1 MANIIKVEEAG
12 STNTMLA
19 ALTDAPHGTAL
30 SARSQT
36 AGRGQRGNSW
46 EAAPGKNLTFSL
58 LLRPETIPAARQF
71 EISEIVAIAIAR
83 VLRRRLDTDRVRIKW
98 PNDIYYDDL
107 KICGILIENT
117 LCGNYIERS
126 IAGIGINVN
135 QERFLSDA
143 PNPVSMLNIAG
154 HEFDLDRLLDET
166 VSAIVGDFDAYS
178 ASPDTEALTSLY
190 RSMLWRGDGFRPYR
204 DNLAGEDIRARI
216 VEVSPSGI
224 LTLET
229 AAGELRSYAFKE
241 VTALLEP

>member
-19 ALTDAPHGTAL
+19 AITDAPHGTAL

-58 LLRPETIPAARQF
+58 LLRPGSIPAARQF

-83 VLRRRLDTDRVRIKW
+83 VLRRRLGTDRVRIKW

-154 HEFDLDRLLDET
+154 HKFDLDRLLDET
-166 VSAIVGDFDAYS
+166 VSAIVSDFDAYS
-178 ASPDTEALTSLY
+178 ASPDTRALTSLY

-204 DNLAGEDIRARI
+204 DNLVGEDIRARI
-216 VEVSPSGI
+216 AEVSPTGT